1 MQISCTLTGV
11 FFFFYKSKIIG
22 GRLPS
27 RLEEAKG
34 ETLRCSP
41 RAEVG
46 RICRSEKKAH
56 TSQVESCTSLS
67 TAATHHARCGWSQ
80 WRLKNNNLRVSFL
93 FSSSLTCLKAEFVA
107 AVLLF
112 RSSLSASLS
121 SSSPRCQLL
130 FFFPSLLLRVPS
142 AVETSFFTSHFS
154 PTWTT
159 VILLFHLLQCIS
171 SQTTASNIYIY
182 IYIYIFFSIAPT
194 EALNLHII
202 NVLSPSCLY
211 SLSSSFIVLRLFL
224 SHFYSFFFKLV

>member
-1 MQISCTLTGV
+1 MFTIIVTGPRKKEGKKKNNNNSKREKKKKHYLQKQHQNQQMQISCTLTGV
-11 FFFFYKSKIIG
+11 FFFFFYKWKVFG

-154 PTWTT
+154 PT
-159 VILLFHLLQCIS
+159 
-171 SQTTASNIYIY
+171 
-182 IYIYIFFSIAPT
+182 
-194 EALNLHII
+194 
-202 NVLSPSCLY
+202 
-211 SLSSSFIVLRLFL
+211 
-224 SHFYSFFFKLV
+224 

>member
-1 MQISCTLTGV
+1 MISATPAFTFYFHCLAFVKLCVYYNCHWTAEERRKKKKRTIITVREKKKKHYLQKQHQNQQMQISCTLTGV

-154 PTWTT
+154 PT
-159 VILLFHLLQCIS
+159 
-171 SQTTASNIYIY
+171 
-182 IYIYIFFSIAPT
+182 
-194 EALNLHII
+194 
-202 NVLSPSCLY
+202 
-211 SLSSSFIVLRLFL
+211 
-224 SHFYSFFFKLV
+224 